1 MPKISKHPRLRVSV
15 KRGKAG
21 QVWTSYWYDNR
32 GTGKPDVALGTNR
45 EEALR
50 RWAEIHLDGPR
61 IAGTLE
67 EAFKA
72 WELDE
77 EDGLLAP
84 RLSKHTRTGYAKNL
98 KAIRPVL
105 GKALWADVTLPV
117 LAQYVKLRTAKT
129 RARQEMQLLS
139 VIWGWSRLRGL
150 TALPYPAVGMQR
162 SAWKGLAKAR
172 TIQVSDAA
180 FDALHK
186 HADQTLR
193 DALDIMTAT
202 GLRIED
208 TLRLPLSDSL
218 ALIAGKTGKGAE
230 FDLALSTVL
239 PPIIERRKAM
249 RGPEHLFLL
258 AAGRKPVTYRMLAD
272 RFTKAR
278 KAAALE
284 VPECK
289 GLFLR
294 DMRKRAA
301 NLAPTLAAASELL
314 QHASQAT
321 TRKHYRS
328 TIEKLKPTR

>member
-1 MPKISKHPRLRVSV
+1 MPKISKHPKLRVSV

-32 GTGKPDVALGTNR
+32 GTGKPDVALGNDHD
-45 EEALR
+45 EALR
-50 RWAEIHLDGPR
+50 RWAEIHLNGPR

-67 EAFKA
+67 EALKE
-72 WELDE
+72 WEADE
-77 EDGLLAP
+77 EDGLLAS
-84 RLSKHTRTGYAKNL
+84 RLAKHTRVGYAKNL
-98 KAIRPVL
+98 KALRPVL
-105 GKALWADVTLPV
+105 GPARWEDVTLPV
-117 LAQYVKLRTAKT
+117 LAQYVKLRTAKA

-139 VIWGWSRLRGL
+139 VIWGWARLQGL
-150 TALPYPAVGMQR
+150 TTLPYPAIGMQR
-162 SAWKGLAKAR
+162 SAWKGLAKSR
-172 TIQVSDAA
+172 QVVVSDEA
-180 FDALHK
+180 FEALHK

-193 DALDIMTAT
+193 DALDIMTST

-230 FDLALSTVL
+230 FDVALSKVL
-239 PPIIERRKAM
+239 PAIIERRKAM

-258 AAGRKPVTYRMLAD
+258 ASGRKPVTYRMLAD

-278 KAAALE
+278 AAAALE
-284 VPECK
+284 APECA
-289 GLFLR
+289 GLVLR

-301 NLAPTLAAASELL
+301 NLAPTLAAAQELL
-314 QHASQAT
+314 QHSTPAT

-328 TIEKLKPTR
+328 TVEKLKPAR